1 MGSWL
6 TMACWHLMAC
16 SNIFLIND
24 SMNKRE
30 WTYIFGSLCL
40 LTTLVPSFRNYRLWS
55 FFGLVMISYTA
66 WYMTIGA
73 LVHGQVIYLPR
84 SSRNQSLYLIIL
96 YDELGVISV
105 SWLVVDF
112 HYIVDSKS
120 IWEGILIHW
129 NPVSITCSTNP
140 WIRFASFIKMMTV
153 QGFHVS
159 CHPTCWNMRMS
170 FMGVRCKSAKRT
182 TFTVQFHV

>member
-1 MGSWL
+1 MDVYLWVVVSSHHTCAIL
-6 TMACWHLMAC
+6 PELP
-16 SNIFLIND
+16 
-24 SMNKRE
+24 
-30 WTYIFGSLCL
+30 
-40 LTTLVPSFRNYRLWS
+40 TLVVFWS
-55 FFGLVMISYTA
+55 GHDFIYCLVYDHWGS
-66 WYMTIGA
+66 
-73 LVHGQVIYLPR
+73 R
-84 SSRNQSLYLIIL
+84 SRPGDLSSPELKNQSLYLIIL

-140 WIRFASFIKMMTV
+140 RIRFASFIKMMTV

-159 CHPTCWNMRMS
+159 CHPTCWNMRMW

>member
-1 MGSWL
+1 M
-6 TMACWHLMAC
+6 
-16 SNIFLIND
+16 
-24 SMNKRE
+24 
-30 WTYIFGSLCL
+30 
-40 LTTLVPSFRNYRLWS
+40 
-55 FFGLVMISYTA
+55 TA
-66 WYMTIGA
+66 WISGSGRISLGHCVFSPHLCHPSGITDFGHF
-73 LVHGQVIYLPR
+73 LVWSWFHILPGIWPLGLLFTARWSIFSR

-105 SWLVVDF
+105 SWLLVDF
-112 HYIVDSKS
+112 HFIVDSKS

-159 CHPTCWNMRMS
+159 CHPTCWNMRI
-170 FMGVRCKSAKRT
+170 
-182 TFTVQFHV
+182 

>member
-1 MGSWL
+1 MTWQWEADWQRRVDILWL
-6 TMACWHLMAC
+6 C

-73 LVHGQVIYLPR
+73 LVHGQVIYLFPELKKPEPLPD
-84 SSRNQSLYLIIL
+84 NIIQWVGCNFCFL
-96 YDELGVISV
+96 TRRFPFYCG
-105 SWLVVDF
+105 
-112 HYIVDSKS
+112 SKS

-159 CHPTCWNMRMS
+159 CHPTCWNIRM
-170 FMGVRCKSAKRT
+170 
-182 TFTVQFHV
+182 